1 MISQKSYKDFEL
13 LRQVTQNPI
22 TKKAVHASRHQS
34 DFFSLLLTLIL
45 GLPVGG
51 EGGRRAGIVECTLE
65 ASIQGRAPP
74 LSSDPS
80 LLGTQP
86 GPDPGHLWGSG
97 ALSVQEGQQCL
108 WGLRARTWTWTQ
120 EDRGSHLST
129 VFSTFL
135 PTFLCSS
142 GQHWACGEGFY
153 IPGEDVI
160 LISSLRPKR

>member
-22 TKKAVHASRHQS
+22 TKKVVHASRHQS

-80 LLGTQP
+80 LPPGHPARPRPRTSLGLRSIICAGGTAVPLGTE
-86 GPDPGHLWGSG
+86 GKDLDVDPG
-97 ALSVQEGQQCL
+97 GQGVTSL
-108 WGLRARTWTWTQ
+108 
-120 EDRGSHLST
+120 H
-129 VFSTFL
+129 
-135 PTFLCSS
+135 
-142 GQHWACGEGFY
+142 GF
-153 IPGEDVI
+153 
-160 LISSLRPKR
+160 